1 MKQNLKEELLI
12 LTDELEKLAIK
23 GKTDFGND
31 VHIYV
36 SQINFETIYS
46 YLETSTLQFSPMS
59 LAYFFPLYVLFTCLF
74 CQIRK

>member
-46 YLETSTLQFSPMS
+46 YLETSTL
-59 LAYFFPLYVLFTCLF
+59 
-74 CQIRK
+74 